1 MAFKY
6 FFTIHIHF
14 NVYDIF
20 KKNMKSELD
29 LVAEKEVENYVN
41 SEQFNFVLDYYDIDD
56 SVKKSFLNEDFDI
69 KMKYIYY
76 DKENI
81 NFIGVDENDDNVICF
96 ELKVGVDIDNYIVG
110 E

>member
-6 FFTIHIHF
+6 FFTIYIYF

-41 SEQFNFVLDYYDIDD
+41 SDNLIFVLDYYDIDD

-81 NFIGVDENDDNVICF
+81 NFIGVDENDENVIYF
-96 ELKVGVDIDNYIVG
+96 ELEVGIDIDNYIVG